1 MSDLIERKEAIE
13 AIKKYGKDA
22 ISAETAEQMIIKALM
37 DCMIKHKGM
46 HEVSDAV
53 LDALH
58 NVPAVD
64 AVPVV
69 RKHCDFC
76 GRGKPIKAFT
86 TLPDCGLQ
94 YGTSIM
100 ATYCPKCGAKMNG
113 EGDAK

>member
-1 MSDLIERKEAIE
+1 MSELIGRKKAIE

-22 ISAETAEQMIIKALM
+22 LSAGRRTLDQVDDTIELCNMVEQL
-37 DCMIKHKGM
+37 
-46 HEVSDAV
+46 
-53 LDALH
+53 
-58 NVPAVD
+58 PAVD

-100 ATYCPKCGAKMNG
+100 ATYCPNCGAKLDG
-113 EGDAK
+113 EGDAE